1 MHKNLQLACLIEIR
15 IDSGTYKASDSNNI
29 GHDINQIVFY
39 TALVQAT
46 HHKRTHASICYSYC
60 SLILP
65 PHVCCSDDLQN
76 LQNDD
81 NFGSYSHAS
90 LVLAKYQ
97 GPLESTDGHLHGYF
111 YFWRPFLYLPVDFLY
126 ACCRL

>member
-15 IDSGTYKASDSNNI
+15 IDIGTYKDTDFNNI

-60 SLILP
+60 SLIWP
-65 PHVCCSDDLQN
+65 PHVCCSDDLLN
-76 LQNDD
+76 LLDGDYFD
-81 NFGSYSHAS
+81 NYCHAS
-90 LVLAKYQ
+90 LVLVTYQ

-111 YFWRPFLYLPVDFLY
+111 YFWCPFLYLLVDLLY